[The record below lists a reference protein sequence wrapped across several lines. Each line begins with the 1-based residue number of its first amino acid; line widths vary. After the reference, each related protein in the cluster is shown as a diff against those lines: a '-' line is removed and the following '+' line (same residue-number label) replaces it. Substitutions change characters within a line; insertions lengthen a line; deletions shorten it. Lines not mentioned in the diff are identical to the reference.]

1 MLATSGECGK
11 ETMKATIVEE
21 AHNRVVWEVKTSLLW
36 IELGLFIGGM
46 CAAALLVV
54 TPSPLRWTLAGILMA
69 LVFIVGAFLA
79 LTTPLA
85 ERGELER
92 TLDGGSVSRTR
103 RWLFFGQR
111 LAWHAP
117 LEAIAG
123 FRPEPR
129 TFEDTD
135 EQTYTLS
142 RLVAIVPDAAP
153 EPLTDW
159 LEPQF
164 VVGLGEAL
172 TKAAR
177 IGL

>member
-1 MLATSGECGK
+1 
-11 ETMKATIVEE
+11 MKATIIEE

-36 IELGLFIGGM
+36 IELGLFVGGM

-69 LVFIVGAFLA
+69 LVIIVGAFLA

-92 TLDGGSVSRTR
+92 TLDGGSVSRIR
-103 RWLFFGQR
+103 RWLFFGKR
-111 LAWHAP
+111 LAWTAP
-117 LEAIAG
+117 LEVIVG
-123 FRPEPR
+123 FRPDPR

-142 RLVAIVPDAAP
+142 RLVALLADTDPA
-153 EPLTDW
+153 PLTDW
-159 LEPQF
+159 LDPQF
-164 VVGLGEAL
+164 VAGLGESL

-177 IGL
+177 LTFEAE